1 MCIIRSTKSIIA
13 TKKWSKKKE
22 QVIINSYNYLSWYT
36 KEQKMNKVKTVIK
49 RTLKKIMVE
58 KLKLIQN

>member
-1 MCIIRSTKSIIA
+1 MV
-13 TKKWSKKKE
+13 KKKE